1 MDYRTTPYFHAGR
14 ASDLTGKD
22 RVLYRFFELIPGLLA
37 WFTMIGIFVFSWLAP
52 VFTAVFVIIFDVY
65 WLLKT
70 LYLSTYL
77 RQNWSRLR
85 HNMKVDWSALLA
97 NTKHDHIVHLVILP
111 FYKEGPEVVEK
122 SIEALRGVKYN
133 SKRIAIV
140 LACEA
145 RAGEESLAVA
155 RAAQARHASAFFDFL
170 VTVHPADVPGE
181 MPGKGSNISYA
192 AEQAR
197 ELILKKHNVRFEDC
211 LVSAFDIDTVVYPA
225 YFECLTWHF
234 LTTENPHR
242 ASFQPVPFFNNN
254 IWDAPAIS
262 RVVAFSAT
270 FWQMIQQE
278 RPERLATF
286 SSHAVSFKALHDIG
300 YWQRNMVSEDSRIF
314 WNAFVAYNGDYRVV
328 PLSYPVS
335 MDANLSDSTFKTW
348 VAVYKQQRRWGW
360 GVENVPYILMACVKN
375 KAIPLKSRLYMA
387 LVQIEGFWSLSTH
400 PFIIFF
406 LSWLPVILGGYV
418 FNTTILSY
426 NLPTITRSLVH
437 FSSFGLIFSAIVG
450 MSLLPKMPDDVSRSR
465 RALMLLQWLLVP
477 ITILFFSALPGLE
490 SQTRLM
496 LGRYMGFWVTP
507 KHRVERPS

>member
-1 MDYRTTPYFHAGR
+1 MSGVYADLERTEGLMPTKHRDYAMFFHIHPDLGGAVVPVYRYGRNFQLLGFAGVPR
-14 ASDLTGKD
+14 
-22 RVLYRFFELIPGLLA
+22 
-37 WFTMIGIFVFSWLAP
+37 
-52 VFTAVFVIIFDVY
+52 
-65 WLLKT
+65 
-70 LYLSTYL
+70 LYL
-77 RQNWSRLR
+77 
-85 HNMKVDWSALLA
+85 
-97 NTKHDHIVHLVILP
+97 
-111 FYKEGPEVVEK
+111 
-122 SIEALRGVKYN
+122 
-133 SKRIAIV
+133 
-140 LACEA
+140 
-145 RAGEESLAVA
+145 
-155 RAAQARHASAFFDFL
+155 
-170 VTVHPADVPGE
+170 
-181 MPGKGSNISYA
+181 
-192 AEQAR
+192 
-197 ELILKKHNVRFEDC
+197 
-211 LVSAFDIDTVVYPA
+211 
-225 YFECLTWHF
+225 
-234 LTTENPHR
+234 
-242 ASFQPVPFFNNN
+242 
-254 IWDAPAIS
+254 
-262 RVVAFSAT
+262 
-270 FWQMIQQE
+270 IQTSQS
-278 RPERLATF
+278 P
-286 SSHAVSFKALHDIG
+286 
-300 YWQRNMVSEDSRIF
+300 
-314 WNAFVAYNGDYRVV
+314 
-328 PLSYPVS
+328 
-335 MDANLSDSTFKTW
+335 